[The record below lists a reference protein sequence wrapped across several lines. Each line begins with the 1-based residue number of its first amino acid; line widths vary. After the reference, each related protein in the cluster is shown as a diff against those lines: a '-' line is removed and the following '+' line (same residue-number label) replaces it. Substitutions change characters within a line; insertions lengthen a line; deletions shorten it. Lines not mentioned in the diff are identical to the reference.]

1 MIARNTRRLLASY
14 FSGRQALRFVKSAEE
29 IERIQGIYS
38 RSHELGL
45 RALTVHFETDPDVVA
60 ALLPPPLEPSPN
72 PVGVAWVR
80 DVGNST
86 TVGPYHVAGLAIR
99 AKYNEITA
107 NYVLTQPVSTSAA
120 LTFGR
125 DLYGEP
131 SKLAKVVFEEQD
143 EHVWG
148 SAERHEI
155 RYLSVRGRCNEDA
168 PTGREENGYFYFKY
182 LLRPDGSGFDTP
194 PVLIHAI
201 EDVGVKVARKGR
213 GEVVFRDSA
222 HDPVHDLPVRQVL
235 DAVYWEGH
243 LYRSARVLTLA
254 DPKTFLPYAFLKAD
268 DLGEFAEA
276 TVMHAQATR
285 RTTEG
290 KGQWRKSA

>member
-1 MIARNTRRLLASY
+1 M
-14 FSGRQALRFVKSAEE
+14 RFVKTAED

-38 RSHELGL
+38 RSHELGV
-45 RALTVHFETDPDVVA
+45 RALTVRFETDPDAVA
-60 ALLPPPLEPSPN
+60 ELLPPPLEPSPN

-86 TVGPYHVAGLAIR
+86 TVGPYAVAGLAVR
-99 AKYNEITA
+99 AKYREITA
-107 NYVLTQPVSTSAA
+107 NYVLSQPVSTSAA
-120 LTFGR
+120 LLFGR

-155 RYLSVRGRCNEDA
+155 RYLSVRGRCDESA
-168 PTGREENGYFYFKY
+168 PAGREENGYFHFKY

-194 PVLIHAI
+194 PILVHVI
-201 EDVGVKVARKGR
+201 EDVGVQTARRGR
-213 GEVVFRDSA
+213 GEVVFRDSP
-222 HDPVHDLPVRQVL
+222 HDPVSDIPVRQVL
-235 DAVYWEGH
+235 EAVYTDGH

-254 DPKTFLPYAFLKAD
+254 DPDAFLPYAFAKTD
-268 DLGEFAEA
+268 DLGEYADA
-276 TVMHAQATR
+276 TVLRAQASR
-285 RTTEG
+285 HTTDG
-290 KGQWRKSA
+290 KGQWRKTA

>member
-1 MIARNTRRLLASY
+1 MAIRNTGRFLASY
-14 FSGRQALRFVKSAEE
+14 FSGRPQLRFVKSAEE
-29 IERIQGIYS
+29 IGRIQSIYS

-45 RALTVHFETDPDVVA
+45 RALTVHFETDPGVVA
-60 ALLPPPLEPSPN
+60 ELLPPPLEPSPN

-86 TVGPYHVAGLAIR
+86 TVGPYLVAGLAVR
-99 AKYNEITA
+99 AKFREITA
-107 NYVLTQPVSTSAA
+107 NYVVAQPVSTSAA

-125 DLYGEP
+125 DTYGEP
-131 SKLAKVVFEEQD
+131 AKLAKVVFEEQD

-155 RYLSVRGRCNEDA
+155 RYLSVRGRCNEQS
-168 PTGREENGYFYFKY
+168 PTGREGNGFFYFKY
-182 LLRPDGSGFDTP
+182 LLRPDGAGFDTP
-194 PVLIHAI
+194 PVLVHAI
-201 EDVGVKVARKGR
+201 EDVGVKSARRGR
-213 GEVVFRDSA
+213 GELVFRDSA
-222 HDPVHDLPVRQVL
+222 HDPVHDIPVRQVM

-243 LYRSARVLTLA
+243 LYRSARVLAHA
-254 DPKTFLPYAFLKAD
+254 DPEAFLPYAFLKAD

-290 KGQWRKSA
+290 KGQWRKTA